1 MTLSGYVL
9 IVANGPVLKVTMM
22 TEDVSF
28 VRLESTHET
37 GTMVVEATVTQ
48 EDLAKIV
55 ALIVGDRE
63 VEIVER
69 EMH

>member
-1 MTLSGYVL
+1 
-9 IVANGPVLKVTMM
+9 MM

-69 EMH
+69 ETH